1 MTKEEAATETA
12 KEEKTP
18 EQLEREA
25 KKKAAKAE
33 KDAKFAAKQAAKAE
47 KAAAQAAAQ
56 KAKANDE
63 DGGQVKKEKKK
74 AEAKGPS
81 PQDVLALEDAL
92 KTERGKKK
100 NTTTVPMATSYNP
113 VAVEAAWYDWW
124 EEKKYFEAVN
134 GSEKPK
140 FVIVIP
146 PPNVTGA
153 LHIGHALTNS
163 IQDTIVRWR
172 RMSGYEA
179 LWVPGTDHAGIATQ
193 TVVEKKLM
201 RENGIT
207 RHDLGREKFLEKVFE
222 WKGEYGGKIFNQ
234 LRRLGSS
241 LDWTREAFTMDEK
254 LSKAVKEA
262 FVKMHED
269 GLIYRDNRLVN

>member
-63 DGGQVKKEKKK
+63 GGGKVKKEKKK

-163 IQDTIVRWR
+163 IQDTICLLYTSPSPRDVEES
-172 RMSGYEA
+172 RM
-179 LWVPGTDHAGIATQ
+179 P
-193 TVVEKKLM
+193 
-201 RENGIT
+201 
-207 RHDLGREKFLEKVFE
+207 
-222 WKGEYGGKIFNQ
+222 
-234 LRRLGSS
+234 SS
-241 LDWTREAFTMDEK
+241 A
-254 LSKAVKEA
+254 
-262 FVKMHED
+262 
-269 GLIYRDNRLVN
+269 